1 MVRVRHGLVHGR
13 RRGHPRRRGRGLGR
27 PRRPGRAARASPARP
42 GVARVKALILAA
54 GRGTR
59 LGALTQSCPK
69 PMLDLGGR
77 PILEHIVSGIRDHAG
92 IREFAVVTGYLAER
106 ITAHFGDGARLGVRI
121 HFRHQPRQDGTG
133 SAVHL
138 ARDLL
143 GDAPFLLTWGDIVVS
158 TPNYGGIVAAFQRAK
173 CDAMLGLNW
182 VEDPAAGAAVYL
194 GNASR
199 VTRIV
204 EKPPPGTSSTRWN
217 NAGFGVLGP
226 AIWAEIERLAPSPRG
241 EYELP
246 RAIAALVA
254 SGANVRAVPVEG
266 PWFDVGTPDDL
277 AAARTAF
284 ANNPRGK
291 Q

>member
-1 MVRVRHGLVHGR
+1 M
-13 RRGHPRRRGRGLGR
+13 
-27 PRRPGRAARASPARP
+27 
-42 GVARVKALILAA
+42 KALILAA

-77 PILEHIVSGIRDHAG
+77 PILEHIVSGIRDHAS
-92 IREFAVVTGYLAER
+92 IREFVVVTGYLAER
-106 ITAHFGDGARLGVRI
+106 ITAHFADGARLGVRI

-182 VEDPAAGAAVYL
+182 VDDPAAGAAVYL
-194 GNASR
+194 ATGSR

-204 EKPPPGTSSTRWN
+204 EKPLPGQSTTHWN
-217 NAGFGVLGP
+217 NAGLMVLHP
-226 AIWAEIERLAPSPRG
+226 AIFQHTARLTPSARG
-241 EYELP
+241 EHELP
-246 RAIAALVA
+246 HAIEAWLRQ
-254 SGANVRAVPVEG
+254 GGDIRGYPLEG
-266 PWFDVGTPDDL
+266 LWSDVGTPEDL
-277 AAARTAF
+277 ARTREAVT
-284 ANNPRGK
+284 K
-291 Q
+291 